1 MGNCS
6 ITPDSILKLA
16 KLVKSHKCNLKSLV
30 LNYSDF
36 GGWEGEKFL
45 KAMQYNKSLNELY
58 LYCCELNGNN
68 INNIRNMIN
77 FSNLNVIYFY
87 KNKISNIDN
96 ILKIIGTTV
105 GDFSNSHEIKED
117 FIQSNLINMD
127 VSHNEQLFLYNK
139 HIKFLFDC
147 LLKNCGLK
155 ILDLLGIIKT
165 VIQEN
170 NMLKAKDVTIMDEF
184 IKKINAYKERIRII
198 I

>member
-1 MGNCS
+1 
-6 ITPDSILKLA
+6 
-16 KLVKSHKCNLKSLV
+16 
-30 LNYSDF
+30 
-36 GGWEGEKFL
+36 
-45 KAMQYNKSLNELY
+45 
-58 LYCCELNGNN
+58 
-68 INNIRNMIN
+68 MIN

-139 HIKFLFDC
+139 HINFLLDC

-170 NMLKAKDVTIMDEF
+170 NKLKAKDVTIMDEF